1 MESNDFW
8 QVMTGL
14 IMAGILGAIY
24 FIPAY
29 FSRGRVRFWQVFWI
43 NLLLGWSLIWWVVAL
58 VIALDKSNEKTVME
72 KRNKEEIE
80 NEYIV
85 VDLNGEKC
93 RILKVDVQKIQ
104 KLKDLFNK
112 GLITEEEFLNK
123 TRPISQK
130 YIKEEEQYS
139 PEIQLQDLNTSF
151 EKWELTK
158 EEYESKKKK
167 AFRWNVCR

>member
-1 MESNDFW
+1 M
-8 QVMTGL
+8 
-14 IMAGILGAIY
+14 
-24 FIPAY
+24 
-29 FSRGRVRFWQVFWI
+29 
-43 NLLLGWSLIWWVVAL
+43 VAL

-139 PEIQLQDLNTSF
+139 PEIQL
-151 EKWELTK
+151 
-158 EEYESKKKK
+158 
-167 AFRWNVCR
+167 